1 MSTSFDK
8 GYALL
13 IGVSDQEN
21 PKQASKLPETAK
33 DVKTL
38 AAILQDPKK
47 SGYLK
52 ENVKTLLGKEATRK
66 NMLKGISWLKKKLE
80 ADPSATAIVYYS
92 GHGYRKKDL
101 DKYYLIP
108 YDFDFDMLEDS
119 ALEDSIFSDRIGAIN
134 AKRLL
139 LLLDCCHAG
148 DTDAGIASEGLLP
161 EAANIN
167 TFIDAARAKPVTE
180 DEKNKKN
187 PNGSK
192 PVTEDEKN
200 KKNPNGSKPVTED
213 EKNKK
218 NPNGSKPTNGEQ
230 ENNAQANGTDSNNTR
245 AVLVSSRGNEL
256 SYVHTNKEIGMSIF
270 TYHLIEALNGHG
282 KSKNEDTT
290 VNVLDVMSHV
300 LDSVPGT
307 TLLQYGQSQTP
318 NARYYGENFP
328 IALLMGG
335 EGLPTGQ
342 QLPTGTQIINN
353 IKHIAGDNFE
363 EVNITGDFVQGNKIT
378 VEGNDRNPFK
388 DEFFNQ

>member
-200 KKNPNGSKPVTED
+200 KKNPNGSKP
-213 EKNKK
+213 
-218 NPNGSKPTNGEQ
+218 TNGEQ